1 MVNENKLSLDKD
13 ISAIN
18 QTIMKIQGVLKIDR
32 HDIESVQQR
41 AQALEKERDSHREQL
56 ELIRKDIFTI

>member
-1 MVNENKLSLDKD
+1 MVNENKLRLDKD

-18 QTIMKIQGVLKIDR
+18 QTIMKIQGVLKIDC

>member
-1 MVNENKLSLDKD
+1 
-13 ISAIN
+13 
-18 QTIMKIQGVLKIDR
+18 MKIQGVLKIDR